1 MNLTPEK
8 APLPAGISDQ
18 LPPHAAFE
26 AEIVERLMTAFAGYG
41 FERVKPPLIEFEDSL
56 LGGDGAAL
64 AEQTFR
70 LMDPISQRMLA
81 LRPDM
86 TMQIARIAQTRLT
99 NRPRPLRLGYAGQ
112 VVRVTGSQLR
122 FERQFG
128 EVGAEIIGAT
138 SPAADAEVIVMA
150 TAALR
155 DLGMAGLTVDLGLPT
170 LVPAILA
177 DQTLDPGSWS
187 HIRAALDRKD
197 EAAIANLAPVIGQQA
212 TSLLSGL
219 VGATG
224 RAGLAIERLK
234 ETHLPPAAAAERM
247 ELVKVFERVDA
258 EMDDVTISIDP
269 LENRGFEYHT
279 GVTFTLFARDVRGEL
294 GRGGRYMAGLADGE
308 AEPATG
314 VTLFMDSIV
323 RSLPV
328 PRIVRRIF
336 LPAGTPSSEGRR
348 LRAEGWVTVNGLD
361 ADRAPAEQAA
371 RQRCTHVFIDGEAH
385 TVKT

>member
-26 AEIVERLMTAFAGYG
+26 AQAVERLMAAFAGYG
-41 FERVKPPLIEFEDSL
+41 YDRVKPPLIEFEDSL
-56 LGGDGAAL
+56 LGGGGAVL

-128 EVGAEIIGAT
+128 QVGAEIIGAT

-155 DLGMAGLTVDLGLPT
+155 DLGMSGLTVDLGLPT

-177 DQTLDPGSWS
+177 DQTLDHEAWS
-187 HIRAALDRKD
+187 PIRAALDRKD
-197 EAAIANLAPVIGQQA
+197 EAAIAKLATVIGEQA
-212 TSLLSGL
+212 TRLLSSL
-219 VGATG
+219 VCATG
-224 RAGLAIERLK
+224 RAGHAIALLQK
-234 ETHLPPAAAAERM
+234 MPLPPSAAAERA
-247 ELVKVFERVDA
+247 ELIGVFERVSA
-258 EMDDVTISIDP
+258 EIGDLTISIDP
-269 LENRGFEYHT
+269 VENRGFEYHT
-279 GVTFTLFARDVRGEL
+279 GVTFTLFARGVRGEL
-294 GRGGRYMAGLADGE
+294 GRGGRYLAGMAGGE
-308 AEPATG
+308 GEPATG

-323 RSLPV
+323 RALPAPGV
-328 PRIVRRIF
+328 PRRIF
-336 LPAGTPSSEGRR
+336 LPAGTPSAEGRR
-348 LRAEGWVTVNGLD
+348 LRAEGWVTVSGLEPVSD
-361 ADRAPAEQAA
+361 AAKHAA
-371 RQRCTHVFIDGEAH
+371 KQRCTHVFVDGAAH
-385 TVKT
+385 KVDT

>member
-1 MNLTPEK
+1 MNLIPEK

-26 AEIVERLMTAFAGYG
+26 AEIVERLMAAFAGYG

-56 LGGDGAAL
+56 LGGGGAVM

-70 LMDPISQRMLA
+70 LMDPVSRRMLA

-86 TMQIARIAQTRLT
+86 TMQIARIARTRLT

-122 FERQFG
+122 FERQFAQ
-128 EVGAEIIGAT
+128 VGAEIIGAT

-155 DLGMAGLTVDLGLPT
+155 DLGLPGLTVDLGLPT

-177 DQTLDPGSWS
+177 DHTLDTDSWS

-197 EAAIANLAPVIGQQA
+197 EAAISNLASVIGEQA
-212 TSLLSGL
+212 TALLSSL
-219 VGATG
+219 VCATG
-224 RAGLAIERLK
+224 QADHAIELLQQ
-234 ETHLPPAAAAERM
+234 TPLPRPAAAERA
-247 ELVKVFERVDA
+247 ELIRVFERVHA
-258 EMDDVTISIDP
+258 EIPDLTISIDP
-269 LENRGFEYHT
+269 VENRGFEYHT

-294 GRGGRYMAGLADGE
+294 GRGGRYRAGMADGE
-308 AEPATG
+308 GEPATG

-323 RSLPV
+323 RALPAPRV
-328 PRIVRRIF
+328 PPRIF
-336 LPAGTPSSEGRR
+336 LPAGTPSTEGRR
-348 LRAEGWVTVNGLD
+348 LRAEGWVTVNGLEETSD
-361 ADRAPAEQAA
+361 PATQAA

-385 TVKT
+385 KVNT

>member
-8 APLPAGISDQ
+8 APLPEGISDQ

-26 AEIVERLMTAFAGYG
+26 AQVVERLMAAFASYG
-41 FERVKPPLIEFEDSL
+41 FERVKPPLVEFEESL
-56 LGGDGAAL
+56 LGGGGAAL

-70 LMDPISQRMLA
+70 LMDPVSQRMLA

-128 EVGAEIIGAT
+128 QVGAEIIGAT

-150 TAALR
+150 SAALR
-155 DLGMAGLTVDLGLPT
+155 DLGMPGLTVDLGLPT

-177 DQTLDPGSWS
+177 DQSLEPGSWS
-187 HIRAALDRKD
+187 HVRAALDHKD
-197 EAAIANLAPVIGQQA
+197 EAAISNLAPVIGDRA
-212 TSLLSGL
+212 TSLLSNL
-219 VGATG
+219 VCATG
-224 RAGLAIERLK
+224 HADDAIALLQQAPL
-234 ETHLPPAAAAERM
+234 TAPAASERAE
-247 ELVKVFERVDA
+247 LIKVFERVNA
-258 EMDDVTISIDP
+258 EVDDLTISIDP
-269 LENRGFEYHT
+269 VENRGFEYHT
-279 GVTFTLFARDVRGEL
+279 GVTFTLFARNVRGEL
-294 GRGGRYMAGLADGE
+294 GRGGRYMAGMTDGE
-308 AEPATG
+308 GEPATG

-328 PRIVRRIF
+328 PRVVRRIL
-336 LPAGTPSSEGRR
+336 LPAGAPPSDGRR
-348 LRAEGWVTVNGLD
+348 LRAEGWVTVNGLEP
-361 ADRAPAEQAA
+361 APAPAKQAA
-371 RQRCTHVFIDGEAH
+371 MQRCTHVFIDGEAH
-385 TVKT
+385 KVDT

>member
-1 MNLTPEK
+1 MNLMPEK

-26 AEIVERLMTAFAGYG
+26 AQVVERLMAAFAGYG
-41 FERVKPPLIEFEDSL
+41 FDRVKPPLIEFEDSL
-56 LGGDGAAL
+56 LGGGGAVL

-70 LMDPISQRMLA
+70 LMDPVSQRMLA

-128 EVGAEIIGAT
+128 QVGAEIIGAT

-150 TAALR
+150 TAALE
-155 DLGMAGLTVDLGLPT
+155 DLGMSGLTVDLGLPT

-177 DQTLDPGSWS
+177 DQSLSHDQWS

-197 EAAIANLAPVIGQQA
+197 EAAIANLATVIGDRA
-212 TSLLSGL
+212 TNLLSRL
-219 VGATG
+219 VAATG
-224 RAGLAIERLK
+224 RADQAIDLLRETPLPQSAASER
-234 ETHLPPAAAAERM
+234 AE
-247 ELVKVFERVDA
+247 LIAVFEVVRA
-258 EMDDVTISIDP
+258 EAGDLTISIDP
-269 LENRGFEYHT
+269 VENRGFEYHT
-279 GVTFTLFARDVRGEL
+279 GVTFTLFARGVRGEL
-294 GRGGRYMAGLADGE
+294 GRGGRYMAGMADGE
-308 AEPATG
+308 GEPATG

-328 PRIVRRIF
+328 PRVVRRVF

-348 LRAEGWVTVNGLD
+348 LRAQGWVTVNGLEQEP
-361 ADRAPAEQAA
+361 APATQAA
-371 RQRCTHVFIDGEAH
+371 GQRCTHVFIDGDARKVD
-385 TVKT
+385 T